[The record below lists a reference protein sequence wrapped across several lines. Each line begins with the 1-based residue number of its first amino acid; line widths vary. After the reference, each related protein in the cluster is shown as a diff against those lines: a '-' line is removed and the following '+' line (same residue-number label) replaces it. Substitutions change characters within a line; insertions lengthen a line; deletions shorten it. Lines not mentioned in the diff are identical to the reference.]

1 MAANPTR
8 TRVATA
14 LPLITA
20 FVLALYFAPTPV
32 WVALAAGVTGLAAWE
47 WAKLAGLTALAG
59 VSFGG
64 LVVALGI
71 GLGLA
76 APAMV
81 WPHAAALT
89 FWLVSPWLM
98 ARGIRI
104 PGTPTHLLIGL
115 LVLTPALV
123 ALIELR
129 AATAHGLLALVGL
142 VAIADSAAY
151 FAGRRY
157 GRRKLAPAISPGKTL
172 EGLFGAWLAVSVYAA
187 AVYLLGV
194 SERGVLALLLALGSA
209 WLLLALSV
217 LGDLWESVLKRQAGV
232 KDSGSLLP
240 GHGGVLDR
248 VDSLT
253 AVLPA
258 AMLLWMGLQW
268 MGWT

>member
-14 LPLITA
+14 LPLIAA
-20 FVLALYFAPTPV
+20 FVLALYFAPAPL
-32 WVALAAGVTGLAAWE
+32 WIALAAGVTALAAWE
-47 WAKLAGLTALAG
+47 WAKLTGLTALAG

-64 LVVALGI
+64 LVATLGV
-71 GLGLA
+71 GLSLA
-76 APAMV
+76 APATV
-81 WPHAAALT
+81 WPHAAALA

-98 ARGIRI
+98 ARGMRI
-104 PGTPTHLLIGL
+104 AGAPAHLAIGL
-115 LVLTPALV
+115 LVLTPALI

-157 GRRKLAPAISPGKTL
+157 GRRKLAPSISPGKTL
-172 EGLFGAWLAVSVYAA
+172 EGVFGAWLAVSVYGTAL
-187 AVYLLGV
+187 YLLGL
-194 SERGVLALLLALGSA
+194 SDRGAVALAMALAAA

-217 LGDLWESVLKRQAGV
+217 LGDLWESVLKRRAGV
-232 KDSGSLLP
+232 KDSGNLLP